1 MYLPTILLLSVV
13 FTHVLLSCSE
23 SNDTASTKFIPIGG
37 IGHAH
42 PYLVGDVKEPSW
54 LIHYGFSDNAL
65 CRSSDVADPEKF
77 EQQLRDSTLK
87 AIKIWLQPLRE
98 LDTDIVDDF
107 TLTRVDT
114 EKYTYGAATLTRLV
128 QGKARPH
135 LKVVFY
141 CKVKGQ
147 TEYPYSTG
155 GGGGVSM
162 RHIYNQ
168 ASLFPRN
175 KMSDEHMFMMTTMLH
190 ELGHVFGLA
199 DTYANA
205 NPEQQNMGTSLGGGG
220 SRGRHDT
227 SDSEHT
233 RGKQPL
239 AIMGVANLLGVDPEP
254 FITADDAEGI
264 RWLYR
269 LDQNN
274 VSVDEC
280 PENYVI
286 EPETKGCLPRY
297 PLMFAIRNADVQRAQ
312 AMLQDSSIDIN
323 ACDQYGRNA
332 LFYAQ
337 QHERRHG
344 GNLPKLLKD
353 KGAQSNCPTSELIVN
368 DLSASVGEVESAD
381 AETQS
386 DARLAME
393 SSCGIIRH
401 NPSSDNTLLLCLMLF
416 AVLTKI
422 FVNPKTR

>member
-1 MYLPTILLLSVV
+1 MHRPAILLLSVV
-13 FTHVLLSCSE
+13 FTHVLLACSE
-23 SNDTASTKFIPIGG
+23 SNDTASTKFIPFGG
-37 IGHAH
+37 LGKAY
-42 PYLVGDVKEPSW
+42 PYLVHDVKEPSW
-54 LIHYGFSDNAL
+54 LIHYGFSDNDL
-65 CRSSDVADPEKF
+65 CRSSGVADPEKF

-114 EKYTYGAATLTRLV
+114 EKSTYGNKTSTRLV
-128 QGKARPH
+128 RGKARPH
-135 LKVVFY
+135 LSVVFH

-155 GGGGVSM
+155 GYGKVDM

-168 ASLFPRN
+168 AKLFPRN

-190 ELGHVFGLA
+190 ELGHAFGLA
-199 DTYANA
+199 DTYAGA
-205 NPEQQNMGTSLGGGG
+205 SPEQQNLGASLGNEG
-220 SRGRHDT
+220 SRRRHDT

-233 RGKQPL
+233 LGKQPL

-269 LDQNN
+269 LAQGNI
-274 VSVDEC
+274 SADEC

-297 PLMFAIRNADVQRAQ
+297 PLMFAIRNADVRRAQ

-353 KGAQSNCPTSELIVN
+353 KGAQLNCPTSELIVN
-368 DLSASVGEVESAD
+368 DLSASAGEVESAD
-381 AETQS
+381 AR
-386 DARLAME
+386 AAME
-393 SSCGIIRH
+393 SSCGIVRH

-422 FVNPKTR
+422 FVNPKTS